1 MSALDPA
8 QQATETIHE
17 RLGGDAGLRQLGR
30 SPRRLIG
37 TGDALVALDSPPM
50 LVRRKPLLTIAA
62 LVLALAAAAPAAA
75 QQAPS
80 LGAPETQTNVAPPPE
95 TDTTGGDGG
104 LKTWQEVLIFGAG
117 LVLLLG
123 IGFAIVGDA
132 RDRAARL
139 GRRRA
144 EPETA
149 GAGVPH
155 KHRQQAKQ
163 RARAKA
169 RAAKAQRRRN
179 R

>member
-1 MSALDPA
+1 MP
-8 QQATETIHE
+8 
-17 RLGGDAGLRQLGR
+17 
-30 SPRRLIG
+30 
-37 TGDALVALDSPPM
+37 
-50 LVRRKPLLTIAA
+50 VRPKLLLTIAA
-62 LVLALAAAAPAAA
+62 LVLALAAAAPAGA
-75 QQAPS
+75 QQAPT
-80 LGAPETQTNVAPPPE
+80 LGAPETTQPNVAPPPQ
-95 TDTTGGDGG
+95 TDTTGGGG

-139 GRRRA
+139 GRRRG

-163 RARAKA
+163 QARAKA